1 MRRPSWIQGIRV
13 LVVGVIGFTAGIPAV
28 SLAADVSSEFS
39 GHHVNAGTVTHEV
52 KGGKHTLTLSKDFPV
67 PDAPDPHW
75 RLIDSKGNVF
85 LLDRLKIKDDKI
97 NTSIRVPS
105 YINDIAK
112 VEMWCAFVEVVL
124 GEASFAKP
132 IALRGSRYATR

>member
-85 LLDRLKIKDDKI
+85 LLDRL
-97 NTSIRVPS
+97 RRCPGP
-105 YINDIAK
+105 
-112 VEMWCAFVEVVL
+112 C
-124 GEASFAKP
+124 
-132 IALRGSRYATR
+132 

>member
-1 MRRPSWIQGIRV
+1 MMPCRRAQQTS
-13 LVVGVIGFTAGIPAV
+13 TA
-28 SLAADVSSEFS
+28 
-39 GHHVNAGTVTHEV
+39 HGTT
-52 KGGKHTLTLSKDFPV
+52 P
-67 PDAPDPHW
+67 
-75 RLIDSKGNVF
+75 
-85 LLDRLKIKDDKI
+85 RLKIKDDKI